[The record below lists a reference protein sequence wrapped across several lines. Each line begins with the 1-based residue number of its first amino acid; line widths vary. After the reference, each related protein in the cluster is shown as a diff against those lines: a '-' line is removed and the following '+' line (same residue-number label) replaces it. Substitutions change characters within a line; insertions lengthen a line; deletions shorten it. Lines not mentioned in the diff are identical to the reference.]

1 MSLVFE
7 TATNLQNRLNSIDPN
22 VQCKMDTTLE
32 VKIQNV
38 FDMVASGRGGIQSD
52 EALDEEKDKKSK
64 PQLVPQT
71 TQPANPGFNLL
82 RVPSIGEHNRSRKK
96 SIEASLL

>member
-1 MSLVFE
+1 MAVEEYKQEERFLYEQATRKHQKLMSLVFE
-7 TATNLQNRLNSIDPN
+7 TATNLQNRLNSIDPT

-52 EALDEEKDKKSK
+52 EALDE
-64 PQLVPQT
+64 
-71 TQPANPGFNLL
+71 
-82 RVPSIGEHNRSRKK
+82 
-96 SIEASLL
+96 

>member
-7 TATNLQNRLNSIDPN
+7 TATNLQNRLNSIDPT

-52 EALDEEKDKKSK
+52 EALDE
-64 PQLVPQT
+64 
-71 TQPANPGFNLL
+71 
-82 RVPSIGEHNRSRKK
+82 
-96 SIEASLL
+96 